1 MCIKQT
7 ERGAHT
13 ALHRKPNT
21 DVYMYIYIICI
32 YYIEWGG
39 GGYIMEL
46 QRRDS
51 ETFDRW
57 DVL

>member
-1 MCIKQT
+1 MYIKQT

-13 ALHRKPNT
+13 ALHSNPAQL
-21 DVYMYIYIICI
+21 YICIYIICI